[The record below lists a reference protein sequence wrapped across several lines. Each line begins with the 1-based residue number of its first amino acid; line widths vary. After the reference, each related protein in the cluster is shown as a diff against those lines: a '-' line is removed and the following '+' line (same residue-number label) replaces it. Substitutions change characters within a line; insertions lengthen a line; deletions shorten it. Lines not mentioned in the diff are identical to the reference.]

1 MSKLIVFRGL
11 PGAGKSTMA
20 KDFQKSYICAGYTT
34 ALYESDMYF
43 TDKDGNYKFDG
54 SRLPH
59 AHAWCRNKVLE
70 ALGNCDVVIV
80 ANTNLSLDEMNDWKL
95 MADNLVTR
103 MEVFH
108 LKTQYGNV
116 HGVPAETLERMKSRE
131 VNYPGETLIES
142 AAIEQSDV

>member
-20 KDFQKSYICAGYTT
+20 KSIQKYYICAGYTT
-34 ALYESDMYF
+34 ALYEADMYF

-54 SRLPH
+54 RRLPH

-70 ALGNCDVVIV
+70 ALGNCDIVIV
-80 ANTNLSLDEMNDWKL
+80 SNTNLSIDEMNDWKL
-95 MADNLVTR
+95 MADNLGAR
-103 MEVFH
+103 MEVVH

-116 HGVPAETLERMKSRE
+116 HGVPAETLERMKARE
-131 VNYPGETLIES
+131 VDYPGEIRIKPE
-142 AAIEQSDV
+142 ANEQVD

>member
-20 KDFQKSYICAGYTT
+20 RRMQRHYIDTGLTT
-34 ALYESDMYF
+34 ALYEADMYF
-43 TDKDGNYKFDG
+43 IDKDGNYKFDG
-54 SRLPH
+54 RMLPH
-59 AHAWCRNKVLE
+59 AHAWCRNRVLD

-80 ANTNLSLDEMNDWKL
+80 ANTNLSFDEMNDWKL
-95 MADNLVTR
+95 MADNLGAR

-131 VNYPGETLIES
+131 VDYPGETLIEP
-142 AAIEQSDV
+142 AMIEQAD

>member
-20 KDFQKSYICAGYTT
+20 RRMQRHYIDTGLTT
-34 ALYESDMYF
+34 ALYEADMYF

-54 SRLPH
+54 TMLPY
-59 AHAWCRNKVLE
+59 AHAWCRNRVLD

-80 ANTNLSLDEMNDWKL
+80 ANTNLSLDEMSDWKL
-95 MADNLVTR
+95 MADNLGAR

-108 LKTQYGNV
+108 LKTQYGSV

-131 VNYPGETLIES
+131 VDYPGETLIEP
-142 AAIEQSDV
+142 AAIEPAD

>member
-11 PGAGKSTMA
+11 PGAGKPTMA
-20 KDFQKSYICAGYTT
+20 RRMQKSYIDAGFTT

-43 TDKDGNYKFDG
+43 TDKDGNYKFDDR
-54 SRLPH
+54 RLPH
-59 AHAWCRNKVLE
+59 AHAWCRNRVLE

-95 MADNLVTR
+95 MADNLDAR

-116 HGVPAETLERMKSRE
+116 HGVSAETLERMKARE
-131 VNYPGETLIES
+131 VDYPGETIIEPE
-142 AAIEQSDV
+142 AREQDD

>member
-20 KDFQKSYICAGYTT
+20 RRMQRHYIDTGLTT
-34 ALYESDMYF
+34 ALYEADMYF

-54 SRLPH
+54 RMLPH

-95 MADNLVTR
+95 MADNLGAS
-103 MEVFH
+103 MDVFH
-108 LKTQYGNV
+108 LKTQYGNI
-116 HGVPAETLERMKSRE
+116 HGVPTETLERMKARE
-131 VNYPGETLIES
+131 VDYPGEIPIEP
-142 AAIEQSDV
+142 AAIEQVG

>member
-20 KDFQKSYICAGYTT
+20 KGFQKSYICAGYTT
-34 ALYESDMYF
+34 ALYEADMYF

-54 SRLPH
+54 RRLSH

-70 ALGNCDVVIV
+70 ALGNCDIVIV
-80 ANTNLSLDEMNDWKL
+80 ANTNLSIDEMNDWKL
-95 MADNLVTR
+95 MADNLGAS
-103 MEVFH
+103 MDVFH

-116 HGVPAETLERMKSRE
+116 HGVPAETLERMKARE
-131 VNYPGETLIES
+131 VDYPGEIRIEFKAS
-142 AAIEQSDV
+142 EQAD

>member
-1 MSKLIVFRGL
+1 MASRMQRHYIDAGL
-11 PGAGKSTMA
+11 
-20 KDFQKSYICAGYTT
+20 TT
-34 ALYESDMYF
+34 ALYEADMYF

-54 SRLPH
+54 RRLPH

-70 ALGNCDVVIV
+70 AFGNCDVVIV

-95 MADNLVTR
+95 MADNLGSR

-116 HGVPAETLERMKSRE
+116 HGVPAETLERMKARE
-131 VNYPGETLIES
+131 VDYPGETLIEPT
-142 AAIEQSDV
+142 AIEQAD

>member
-11 PGAGKSTMA
+11 PGSGKSTMA
-20 KDFQKSYICAGYTT
+20 KSLQKSYIDAGYTT
-34 ALYESDMYF
+34 ALYESDMFF

-54 SRLPH
+54 TMLPY
-59 AHAWCRNKVLE
+59 AHAWCRNMVLE

-80 ANTNLSLDEMNDWKL
+80 ANTNLSLDEMNDWRL
-95 MADNLVTR
+95 MADNLGAR

-116 HGVPAETLERMKSRE
+116 HGVPAETLERMKARE
-131 VNYPGETLIES
+131 VDYPGETLIEP
-142 AAIEQSDV
+142 AMIEQAD